1 MNSRKFGSMLGTLLG
16 GVRCSEVRTGRK
28 RRTAIEARA
37 KSDGLQLLR
46 AINETQAHGQE
57 GARVDPSRAAHET
70 GLDVG
75 DVGSDRYHHALG
87 YLLEEAA
94 LLGDEHTAFDVGD
107 EHPHGYALYFFT
119 QRALKLLEE

>member
-1 MNSRKFGSMLGTLLG
+1 MS
-16 GVRCSEVRTGRK
+16 
-28 RRTAIEARA
+28 AIKIRA

-57 GARVDPSRAAHET
+57 GVRADPSRAAHDA

-87 YLLEEAA
+87 YLIEEAP
-94 LLGDEHTAFDVGD
+94 G
-107 EHPHGYALYFFT
+107 LYSP
-119 QRALKLLEE
+119 KCVE

>member
-1 MNSRKFGSMLGTLLG
+1 MR
-16 GVRCSEVRTGRK
+16 
-28 RRTAIEARA
+28 
-37 KSDGLQLLR
+37 LLR
-46 AINETQAHGQE
+46 ATNETQAHGQE
-57 GARVDPSRAAHET
+57 GARVDPSRAAHEA

-119 QRALKLLEE
+119 RQAVKLLEG

>member
-1 MNSRKFGSMLGTLLG
+1 MLGDSDELQ
-16 GVRCSEVRTGRK
+16 
-28 RRTAIEARA
+28 RRISIKTRA

-46 AINETQAHGQE
+46 AIDATQAHGQE
-57 GARVDPSRAAHET
+57 GARVDPSRAAHEA

-94 LLGDEHTAFDVGD
+94 LLGDEHTATEAGA
-107 EHPHGYALYFFT
+107 EQHHGYALYFFT
-119 QRALKLLEE
+119 RRAVKLLEG